1 MLIKLKEKFK
11 LSRALKRPRWR
22 YAIFGVLLSI
32 IAPLGEWI
40 FVKVFSQYSS
50 DSFFLT
56 LIYTELAA
64 LISFSLF
71 GYVLGNQAEH
81 LERLA
86 YQDKLTGL
94 YNRHYLMARLNELV
108 ALNNRYQEKFSL
120 IMLDLD
126 HFKKVNDSYGHSV
139 GDQTLKAVA
148 SCINAEIREADYG
161 SRYGGEEF
169 IIVCPNT
176 SVNYC
181 YMLAERVRIAIERL
195 ESKSLGFP
203 GPQTISAGVYEY
215 NSNQDE
221 SLSIL
226 LDRLDQALYI
236 AKREGRNK
244 VVIYDENLIEK

>member
-11 LSRALKRPRWR
+11 FLNEFKRPRWR

-40 FVKVFSQYSS
+40 FVKVFSTSSS
-50 DSFFLT
+50 DSFILA

-64 LISFSLF
+64 LIAFILF
-71 GYVLGNQAEH
+71 GYVLGNHAEH
-81 LERLA
+81 LEQLA
-86 YQDKLTGL
+86 FQDKLTGL
-94 YNRHYLMARLNELV
+94 YNRHYLMDRLDELV
-108 ALNNRYQEKFSL
+108 SMNKRYQEKFSL

-126 HFKKVNDSYGHSV
+126 HFKQVNDSYGHSV
-139 GDQTLKAVA
+139 GDKTLKAVA
-148 SCINAEIREADYG
+148 SSINAEIRETDFG
-161 SRYGGEEF
+161 CRYGGEEF

-181 YMLAERVRIAIERL
+181 HMLAERVRVAIERL

-203 GPQTISAGVYEY
+203 GPQTISAGVYEFD
-215 NSNQDE
+215 SAQDV
-221 SLSIL
+221 SLSIIL
-226 LDRLDQALYI
+226 NRLDQALYI

-244 VVIYDENLIEK
+244 VVIYDENSN